1 MFFVNRRRWI
11 GTLKFHQYANPWL
24 VITVGCCTAKA
35 NVFMFIYLCVL
46 KAVLCTA
53 EDGIVFVVGN
63 VVFLLENRE
72 EPSCM
77 KKLVKRSQLLVSCC

>member
-1 MFFVNRRRWI
+1 
-11 GTLKFHQYANPWL
+11 
-24 VITVGCCTAKA
+24 
-35 NVFMFIYLCVL
+35 MFIYLCVL

-72 EPSCM
+72 EPSCI
-77 KKLVKRSQLLVSCC
+77 KKLVKRSQLLFRVVDGISSKYHSACLSAI